1 MQSQTA
7 TPEQLARWIGQS
19 RSTVAFTGAGI
30 STAAGIPDF
39 RGAGGL
45 YSSGKYDP
53 ERVFD
58 IEYFRRDPRE
68 FYRFSRE
75 LVEILKRLRPI
86 FTHEWLARLEKAG
99 RLAGVITQNI
109 DPLHQLA
116 GSARVICVHGNYS
129 TSRCLACGRTY
140 GYDALLDR
148 MAQVEVPR
156 CDCGGVMKPDVV
168 FFGENVQGMEEAMEL
183 ARSCELMLVLGSSL
197 VVYPAALVPQMAT
210 GAVVVV
216 NLGEVALEPAPN
228 RYFVEQGLDEFFK
241 EVAAAMARA
250 R

>member
-7 TPEQLARWIGQS
+7 SPEQLAQWIGQS
-19 RSTVAFTGAGI
+19 RCTVAFTGAGI

-39 RGAGGL
+39 RGPGGL
-45 YSSGKYDP
+45 YSSGKYNP

-75 LVEILKRLRPI
+75 LVEIVKRLRPT

-109 DPLHQLA
+109 DPLHQQA
-116 GSARVICVHGNYS
+116 GSARVVCLHGNYS
-129 TSRCLACGRTY
+129 TSRCLECGRAF
-140 GYDALLDR
+140 GYDALLER
-148 MAQVEVPR
+148 MAQKEVPR

-168 FFGENVQGMEEAMEL
+168 FFGENVQGMEEAAEL
-183 ARSCELMLVLGSSL
+183 ARACELMLVLGSSL

-216 NLGEVALEPAPN
+216 NRGEVALEPAPN
-228 RYFVEQGLDEFFK
+228 RYFVQQGLDEFFK
-241 EVAAAMARA
+241 EVAAAMER